1 LQGVNFATNSADLI
15 PESTSVL
22 DRQVSQLK
30 AYPNL
35 AIEVRGYTDNRGSAA
50 YNLNLS
56 QRRAESVM
64 HYLQQHGVTNSMTA
78 KGFGK
83 EDPIA
88 DNATKDGQLANRRV
102 TLHVGGA
109 GP

>member
-1 LQGVNFATNSADLI
+1 MLFRSDLI

-22 DRQVSQLK
+22 DSQVSQLK
-30 AYPNL
+30 SYPNL

-56 QRRAESVM
+56 QHRAESVM
-64 HYLQQHGVTNSMTA
+64 HYLQQHGVTNQMTA

-83 EDPIA
+83 ENPIA
-88 DNATKDGQLANRRV
+88 DNATKDGQLTNRRV
-102 TLHVGGA
+102 TLHVVGGA
-109 GP
+109 P